1 MPNKDL
7 VSGVSDTTRT
17 PAELHAPD
25 DCSTNPAYNADYW
38 LLQRLVTPSATAA
51 ADNLAHTPHLTRAD
65 EQLLI
70 TLLTESASPPV
81 VPSRPFWH
89 RLPASSTRRQI
100 GLALLIV
107 SGLVVLCMLGNIA
120 FSALTIY
127 RNLRAMRL
135 PAIPSLPTAAILSPT
150 TALATASP
158 FAIARSPAYTT
169 TADTVAA
176 ATATL
181 TATAHT
187 SVTATVQPTDTAGAT
202 ASPPATFTLVRADH
216 RPTLSGSTPMVAE
229 PTLTPLP
236 LIVPATPI
244 VLPSLTLPTEARG
257 QAVPHAALPATPA
270 HGLHGTAAPLHA
282 AEHTDPA
289 RRAAT
294 PRPTTTIRP
303 GDELPAVD
311 TAITV
316 LLMGSDQRPGETSPS
331 RMDAI
336 MVVRIEPQ
344 RQRIALLSLP
354 RDLVVEI
361 PGYGWAR
368 INTATVYGAYAADQD
383 NIPLMRATVSN
394 LLGIPIDYVVRMDFM
409 GFIGAIDAI
418 GGITIEVEQ
427 ELYDAAYPTMDY
439 GYTTV
444 HFLPGRQ
451 HMDGETALQ
460 YSRVRHMDSDFDR
473 MQRQQAVVLGVLE
486 RLRTQNALTQ
496 LQRIASVTTALRDYV
511 QTDLPE
517 ERMINL
523 AWAFR
528 HMTLDSIER
537 YTLDA
542 NMVSMYVIPDDPYAQ
557 FALPGTIEMLV
568 QQLLGR

>member
-1 MPNKDL
+1 MFNTDL
-7 VSGVSDTTRT
+7 SSGVSDPTRT
-17 PAELHAPD
+17 PSELPVPD
-25 DCSTNPAYNADYW
+25 NHCTYQAYNADYW
-38 LLQRLVTPSATAA
+38 LLQRLIRSSAA
-51 ADNLAHTPHLTRAD
+51 ADNPAHTPYLTRAD
-65 EQLLI
+65 EQLLT
-70 TLLTESASPPV
+70 TLLTRPALAPAV
-81 VPSRPFWH
+81 QSRPFRH
-89 RLPASSTRRQI
+89 RLSMRPASQQI
-100 GLALLIV
+100 GLALLAVGGLIV
-107 SGLVVLCMLGNIA
+107 FFVLGNIV

-127 RNLRAMRL
+127 RNLQAMRL
-135 PAIPSLPTAAILSPT
+135 PAATSLPTAVILSPT
-150 TALATASP
+150 RSLSTAGPFATAH
-158 FAIARSPAYTT
+158 APAHATN
-169 TADTVAA
+169 ADTG
-176 ATATL
+176 ATAMATL
-181 TATAHT
+181 TATVHT
-187 SVTATVQPTDTAGAT
+187 AATTIIQPAETAAAP
-202 ASPPATFTLVRADH
+202 ASPLATFTPIPADRRA
-216 RPTLSGSTPMVAE
+216 TLSGSTPTRAE
-229 PTLTPLP
+229 PPLSALP
-236 LIVPATPI
+236 LLVPT
-244 VLPSLTLPTEARG
+244 
-257 QAVPHAALPATPA
+257 TPA
-270 HGLHGTAAPLHA
+270 HEPRGTAGTLRA
-282 AEHTDPA
+282 AEHPDPS
-289 RRAAT
+289 REAT
-294 PRPTTTIRP
+294 TPHPTTFRHSDDMP
-303 GDELPAVD
+303 SVD

-316 LLMGSDQRPGETSPS
+316 LLMGSDQRPGEPLPS

-336 MVVRIEPQ
+336 MVVRIDPQ

-361 PGYGWAR
+361 PGYGWGR
-368 INTATVYGAYAADQD
+368 INAATVYGTYAADQD

-418 GGITIEVEQ
+418 GGITIEVEH

-486 RLRTQNALTQ
+486 RLRKQNALAQ
-496 LQRIASVTTALRDYV
+496 LQSIASVTTALRDYV

-517 ERMINL
+517 ERMISL

-528 HMTLDSIER
+528 HVTLDSIER
-537 YTLDA
+537 YSLDA
-542 NMVSMYVIPDDPYAQ
+542 DMVSMYVIPDDPYAQ

>member
-1 MPNKDL
+1 MPNTDL
-7 VSGVSDTTRT
+7 VSGESNTTRT
-17 PAELHAPD
+17 PAELHAPEHH
-25 DCSTNPAYNADYW
+25 STNQAPNADYW
-38 LLQRLVTPSATAA
+38 LLQQLIRPSTA
-51 ADNLAHTPHLTRAD
+51 ADNPAHTPHLTRAD
-65 EQLLI
+65 EQLLT
-70 TLLTESASPPV
+70 TLLIEPAPPPV

-89 RLPASSTRRQI
+89 GLPASPTRQQI

-107 SGLVVLCMLGNIA
+107 SGLVVLFVLGNIA
-120 FSALTIY
+120 FSALTIH
-127 RNLRAMRL
+127 RNLQAMRL
-135 PAIPSLPTAAILSPT
+135 PAATSLPTAALHTP
-150 TALATASP
+150 AAPPATANP
-158 FAIARSPAYTT
+158 FAIARSPAHTT

-176 ATATL
+176 GTATL

-187 SVTATVQPTDTAGAT
+187 SATATVQPADTAGAT
-202 ASPPATFTLVRADH
+202 ASSPATFTLVPADH
-216 RPTLSGSTPMVAE
+216 RPTLSGSTPTPAE

-236 LIVPATPI
+236 LIIPATPI
-244 VLPSLTLPTEARG
+244 VLPSLTLPTEGTG
-257 QAVPHAALPATPA
+257 QDVPHAALPATPT
-270 HGLHGTAAPLHA
+270 HGLHGTVAALHA
-282 AEHTDPA
+282 AEHTNPA
-289 RRAAT
+289 QSAAT

-316 LLMGSDQRPGETSPS
+316 LLMGSDQRPGETFPS

-336 MVVRIEPQ
+336 MVVRIDPQ

-409 GFIGAIDAI
+409 GFIGAVDAI

-557 FALPGTIEMLV
+557 FALPGTIEVLV